1 MSEFGRSKE
10 EFLKTFLEL
19 PNGIPSKDTI
29 RRVFTLIDSTVFEQC
44 FVEWV
49 NSIADL
55 SKGQVLVIEGK
66 TLRGAKA
73 NGRKSPI
80 HMVSAWAFQNNSVLG
95 QVRTAAKSNVIT
107 AIPELLELLNIE
119 QTTITIDAMG
129 TQKEIAQKIVAKK
142 ADYILAVKENQK
154 QLLQNIKDQFRF
166 SKASS

>member
-55 SKGQVLVIEGK
+55 SKGQVLAIDRK

-80 HMVSAWAFQNNSVLG
+80 HMVSAWACQNNLVLV

-119 QTTITIDAMG
+119 QTTII
-129 TQKEIAQKIVAKK
+129 
-142 ADYILAVKENQK
+142 N
-154 QLLQNIKDQFRF
+154 
-166 SKASS
+166 